1 MQTIQDILNKFGND
15 TINIIRSNMDRAGQN
30 ATGDTANGLQSI
42 LIGDERLQVSGP
54 AHIWVLEKGRG
65 PYKGGAKANP
75 PLISRLERWM
85 KAKGL
90 QGSAW
95 AIYQKIQREGT
106 LLYRMGGRTDII
118 TPAISDDRV
127 DALVSEVADFKTKVF
142 ADVFIN

>member
-1 MQTIQDILNKFGND
+1 MQTIQDILSKYGND
-15 TINIIRSNMDRAGQN
+15 TVNIIRSNMDRAGQN
-30 ATGDTANGLQSI
+30 ATGDTARGLQSQ
-42 LIGDERLQVSGP
+42 LIADNRVQVSGD
-54 AHIWVLEKGRG
+54 AHIWVLEKGRS
-65 PYKGGAKANP
+65 PYKGGPKANP

-118 TPAISDDRV
+118 TPALSDDRV
-127 DALVSEVADFKTKVF
+127 DQVVKEVADFKTKVL
-142 ADVFIN
+142 ADAWL